1 MPQKQKKLKVF
12 AKKLRKNL
20 QNKKK
25 AVPLHRNQEITGCS
39 AVRLAHLLWEQG
51 VPGSNPGIPT
61 KKARPYGRV
70 FFLFLVGW
78 SGLGGNAG
86 SL

>member
-61 KKARPYGRV
+61 TKKTSDFLKS
-70 FFLFLVGW
+70 FFVCP
-78 SGLGGNAG
+78 AG
-86 SL
+86 ATHPASDRG

>member
-1 MPQKQKKLKVF
+1 MPQNRGKQKVF

-20 QNKKK
+20 QDKKNV
-25 AVPLHRNQEITGCS
+25 VPLHRNSKATGCS

-61 KKARPYGRV
+61 KEARPHGRA
-70 FFLFLVGW
+70 FLFLVGW
-78 SGLGGNAG
+78 SGLGGNA
-86 SL
+86 

>member
-1 MPQKQKKLKVF
+1 MPQNRGKQKVF

-20 QNKKK
+20 QDKKNV
-25 AVPLHRNQEITGCS
+25 VPLHRNSKATGCS

-61 KKARPYGRV
+61 TKNQGVTENVTP
-70 FFLFLVGW
+70 FFVLIIVWLN
-78 SGLGGNAG
+78 GG
-86 SL
+86 